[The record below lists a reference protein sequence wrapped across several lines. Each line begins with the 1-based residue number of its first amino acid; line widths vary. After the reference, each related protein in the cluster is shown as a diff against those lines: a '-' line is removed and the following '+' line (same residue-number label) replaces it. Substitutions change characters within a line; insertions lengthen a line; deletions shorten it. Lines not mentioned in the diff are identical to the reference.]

1 MAVSKV
7 QPNQLAQRLL
17 LSEDKVPLVP
27 ASQKLSKPEPKEPV
41 VGSPSPHGSMG
52 LGLT

>member
-1 MAVSKV
+1 MAISKV
-7 QPNQLAQRLL
+7 QPSQEAQWLL
-17 LSEDKVPLVP
+17 LSGDKVPLVP
-27 ASQKLSKPEPKEPV
+27 VSQKLSKPEPKEPV